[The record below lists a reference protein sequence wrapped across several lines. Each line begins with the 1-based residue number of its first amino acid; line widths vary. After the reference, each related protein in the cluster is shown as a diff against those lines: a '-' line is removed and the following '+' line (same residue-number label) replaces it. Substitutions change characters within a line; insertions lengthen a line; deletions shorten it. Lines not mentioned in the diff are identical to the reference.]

1 MSRSDYSVADVN
13 KGYAMTKYNDLID
26 AHVMK
31 GWVYVVAM
39 DGFFHSLQWGQN
51 LSFKD
56 STLLRGVIRKKLI
69 KQGNRHGS
77 IQDHKVCGI

>member
-56 STLLRGVIRKKLI
+56 
-69 KQGNRHGS
+69 
-77 IQDHKVCGI
+77 